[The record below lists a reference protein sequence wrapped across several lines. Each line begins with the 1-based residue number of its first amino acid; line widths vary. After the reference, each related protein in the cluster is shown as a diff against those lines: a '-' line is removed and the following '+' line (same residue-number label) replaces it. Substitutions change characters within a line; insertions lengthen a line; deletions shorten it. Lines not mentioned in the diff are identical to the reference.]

1 MRQADTQFFEL
12 FRIGCTN
19 DRTDCGIAGCT
30 DLFCTPSFAH
40 IAHDIIN
47 GVFTDF
53 LVLQFAAGRVG
64 SLDQNEDTLV
74 PFCTDIQQR
83 TDAVC
88 AEIAVDGQSICSERF

>member
-1 MRQADTQFFEL
+1 MRQSDTQFLEL

-19 DRTDCGIAGCT
+19 DRTDCGIAECT

-47 GVFTDF
+47 GVFADF